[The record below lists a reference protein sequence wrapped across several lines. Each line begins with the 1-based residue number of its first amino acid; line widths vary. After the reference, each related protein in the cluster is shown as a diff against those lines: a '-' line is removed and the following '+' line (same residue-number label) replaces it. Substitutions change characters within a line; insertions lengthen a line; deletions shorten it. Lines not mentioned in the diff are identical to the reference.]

1 MTRTTRPIV
10 AATIA
15 TIVMAFP
22 ALAAARVL
30 ASGFMSS
37 SSTLRLGCRVQ
48 NVGTTAVV
56 ITSAKVVTDTG
67 LGQTD
72 FQDCVGTLQP
82 GKSCSFTGPGNLLSG
97 VLRVDGATRGLRG
110 VCTILGQGN
119 NAINSIDMR

>member
-1 MTRTTRPIV
+1 MPRTPKTIV
-10 AATIA
+10 AAA
-15 TIVMAFP
+15 VAAALLALP
-22 ALAAARVL
+22 ALAGARVL
-30 ASGFMSS
+30 ASGFMTSS
-37 SSTLRLGCRVQ
+37 NTLRLGCRVQ

-82 GKSCSFTGPGNLLSG
+82 GKACSFTGPGNLLSG
-97 VLRVDGATRGLRG
+97 VLRVDGSTRGLRG